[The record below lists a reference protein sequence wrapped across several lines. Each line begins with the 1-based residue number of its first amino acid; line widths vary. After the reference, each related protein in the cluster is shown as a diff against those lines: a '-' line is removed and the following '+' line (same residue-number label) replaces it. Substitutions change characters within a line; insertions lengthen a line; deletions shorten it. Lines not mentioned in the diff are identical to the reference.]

1 MVRCNLGPGFLGR
14 NMLLFVS
21 ALMGCAVGGIAFVV
35 VDLVVRQRTF
45 DPRLGRFEVDRRN
58 EIREKSTTYKLF
70 EPWVDDW
77 VPWFERHYEGKLEPI
92 QKHLAASGSEL
103 PWLPAEFLAI
113 RRIEAVFAAAL
124 GFFLLWALLGITTA
138 FVAIPIVFF
147 GFEFL
152 SRRLLRSN
160 AIRRQIRIKRRFAAA
175 IDLMALMMEVGAGFQ
190 ESLNVAVEESKGSPL
205 GAELALVKRD
215 MTMGKRED
223 ALRNFVTRTQDED
236 VAEVVLAI
244 IEGEELGTPLAKILR
259 IQAEQMRQ
267 KRSQW
272 AEKASSE
279 AEVTLVFPAMLIM
292 IACLILV
299 VAPFILTAIFDP

>member
-1 MVRCNLGPGFLGR
+1 
-14 NMLLFVS
+14 MLLFVS
-21 ALMGCAVGGIAFVV
+21 ALMGCAIGGIAFVL
-35 VDLVVRQRTF
+35 VDLVVRQRSF

-58 EIREKSTTYKLF
+58 AIREKSTTYRLF

-77 VPWFERHYEGKLEPI
+77 VPWFERNYDETKLEPVK
-92 QKHLAASGSEL
+92 KHLAASGSEL
-103 PWLPAEFLAI
+103 PWVPVEFLAI
-113 RRIEAVFAAAL
+113 RRIEAIFSAAL
-124 GFFLLWALLGITTA
+124 AYFFFWVLLGLSTA
-138 FVAIPIVFF
+138 FLTVPIVFF

-160 AIRRQIRIKRRFAAA
+160 AIRRQIQIKRRFAAA

-205 GAELALVKRD
+205 GAELSLVKRD

-236 VAEVVLAI
+236 IAEVVFAI

-272 AEKASSE
+272 AEKASAE

-292 IACLILV
+292 IACLLLV
-299 VAPFILTAIFDP
+299 VAPFILTAIFNP

>member
-1 MVRCNLGPGFLGR
+1 
-14 NMLLFVS
+14 
-21 ALMGCAVGGIAFVV
+21 
-35 VDLVVRQRTF
+35 
-45 DPRLGRFEVDRRN
+45 
-58 EIREKSTTYKLF
+58 
-70 EPWVDDW
+70 
-77 VPWFERHYEGKLEPI
+77 
-92 QKHLAASGSEL
+92 
-103 PWLPAEFLAI
+103 
-113 RRIEAVFAAAL
+113 
-124 GFFLLWALLGITTA
+124 
-138 FVAIPIVFF
+138 
-147 GFEFL
+147 
-152 SRRLLRSN
+152 
-160 AIRRQIRIKRRFAAA
+160 
-175 IDLMALMMEVGAGFQ
+175 
-190 ESLNVAVEESKGSPL
+190 
-205 GAELALVKRD
+205 